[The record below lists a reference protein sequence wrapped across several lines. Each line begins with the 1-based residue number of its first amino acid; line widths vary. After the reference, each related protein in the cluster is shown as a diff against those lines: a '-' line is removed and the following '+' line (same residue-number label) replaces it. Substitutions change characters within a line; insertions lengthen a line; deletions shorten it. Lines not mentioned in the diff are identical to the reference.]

1 MISDH
6 ILYLLYCND
15 CERMRAKE
23 IMCTLQN
30 TPSRALNSEK
40 PPHSIA
46 SAMFELVTIENS
58 VKSFNMEVQPT
69 HATLIID
76 TDNYLVNFLCEY
88 LINPLVLYTCPTFD
102 EARSRIQNS
111 IIDHIVMEVFTLEE
125 NALEALNFIYDVQ
138 ANHPGTHLTIFTATR
153 NSYLLQVLRSFPRI
167 NIVSKYE
174 PMPELLHAVH
184 ACWQAKPFYSQYI
197 TDLMFEIEHP
207 DEFCEIEWT
216 VLISLARSIPTQD
229 VAKIIN
235 KSYHTLFYYIK
246 KIDKK
251 LHIKNKSEHIKM
263 LQAIN
268 SNPLKS
274 GSITYRDRFN

>member
-1 MISDH
+1 
-6 ILYLLYCND
+6 
-15 CERMRAKE
+15 
-23 IMCTLQN
+23 MCTLQN

-40 PPHSIA
+40 QQHSTA
-46 SAMFELVTIENS
+46 SAMFDLVTIENS
-58 VKSFNMEVQPT
+58 VKSFNRDVQPT

-76 TDNYLVNFLCEY
+76 TDNYLVNFLCKY
-88 LINPLVLYTCPTFD
+88 LINPLVLYICPTFD

-138 ANHPGTHLTIFTATR
+138 TNHPGTLLTVFTATR
-153 NSYLLQVLRSFPRI
+153 NSYLLQVIRSFPRI

-174 PMPELLHAVH
+174 SMPELLHAVH
-184 ACWQAKPFYSQYI
+184 ACWQPQPFYSQYI
-197 TDLMFEIEHP
+197 TDLMFEIERP
-207 DEFCEIEWT
+207 GEFCEIEWT
-216 VLISLARSIPTQD
+216 VLVSLARSTPTKD
-229 VAKIIN
+229 VANTIN

-246 KIDKK
+246 KIDRK
-251 LHIKNKSEHIKM
+251 LHIKNKIEHMKM

-274 GSITYRDRFN
+274 SSITYRDRFD